1 MEIKAAVA
9 SALIILG
16 LLAIGFGALSWIFSL
31 LAHFVMPVEAY
42 VIVAGLLLVIFTVI
56 AARMLSEQ

>member
-16 LLAIGFGALSWIFSL
+16 LLAIGFGTLSWIFSVF
-31 LAHFVMPVEAY
+31 ARFAMPFEGY
-42 VIVAGLLLVIFTVI
+42 IIVAGLLLVIFTII
-56 AARMLSEQ
+56 AARMLSEK

>member
-16 LLAIGFGALSWIFSL
+16 LLAIGFGTLSWVYSVFSRFSL
-31 LAHFVMPVEAY
+31 PIEAY
-42 VIVAGLLLVIFTVI
+42 IIVAGLLLVVFTVI
-56 AARMLSEQ
+56 AARMLSE